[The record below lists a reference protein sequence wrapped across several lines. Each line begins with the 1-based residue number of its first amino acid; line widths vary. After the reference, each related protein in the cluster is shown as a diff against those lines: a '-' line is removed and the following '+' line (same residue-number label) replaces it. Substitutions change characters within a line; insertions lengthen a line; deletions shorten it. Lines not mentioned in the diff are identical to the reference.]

1 MIIHAQPEHLPD
13 IDRIYNQ
20 AIEDGLRTAHL
31 EPLTHKERK
40 DWFKSHSNQ
49 SFPVFICTEHESVL
63 GWLSISPYRSG
74 RGALSEV
81 AEVSYYVD
89 YHHHGKGIATALME
103 YAIDFCT
110 RNHFRILVAILVSE
124 NEESIG
130 LLKKFDF
137 KETGRIKDA
146 IHYKSIFRD
155 HVYMSLH
162 IK

>member
-1 MIIHAQPEHLPD
+1 MIIHAQPEHLSD

-31 EPLTHKERK
+31 EPLTHKEREE
-40 DWFKSHSNQ
+40 WFKSHSDE
-49 SFPVFICTEHESVL
+49 SFPVFIWTEQNSVL

-74 RGALSEV
+74 RGALGEV

-89 YHHHGKGIATALME
+89 YHHHSKGIATALME
-103 YAIDFCT
+103 HAIDFCT
-110 RNHFRILVAILVSE
+110 RSHFRILVAILVSE
-124 NEESIG
+124 NKESIA

-146 IHYKSIFRD
+146 IHYKSMFRD
-155 HVYMSLH
+155 HLYMSLH